1 MIGGERISLQMEI
14 DKEEKEVSI
23 PAVLAA
29 LLEHNTHARQQ
40 FYQLSNEHKVRL
52 IKRIKGAD
60 EINEQIN
67 ISLKILGG
75 SKP

>member
-40 FYQLSNEHKVRL
+40 FNELSSEHKVRL

-67 ISLKILGG
+67 ISLKMLGG
-75 SKP
+75 SKT